1 MDGPSLALLAGVGL
15 VAGTVNT
22 VAGGGSLITLP
33 ALILLGMPASM
44 ANGTNRVGVMVQS
57 LAATVRF
64 QREGALETRR
74 GLVLLVPACAGSILG
89 AWGSTLLPD
98 LAFQR
103 VIGVAMIVM
112 LAVLWVR
119 PKRWL
124 EGADVPA
131 RPTPARL
138 LAFFGLG
145 LYGGFLQAG
154 VGVFLLAGL
163 VLIEGL
169 DLVGANG
176 VKVLLVFGFT
186 LPAMALFWAADL
198 IDWVPAMVLA
208 AGSWVGGWLGTR
220 LTLSWGPGFVR
231 VVLLVVVLASAGKL
245 LVGP

>member
-1 MDGPSLALLAGVGL
+1 MDGLELALLAIVGV

-33 ALILLGMPASM
+33 ALILLGMPASL

-57 LAATVRF
+57 LAAALRF
-64 QREGALETRR
+64 HREGALESRR
-74 GLVLLVPACAGSILG
+74 GLVLLGPSCLGSVLG
-89 AWGSTLLPD
+89 AWGSTLLSD

-103 VIGVAMIVM
+103 IIGVAMIVM
-112 LAVLWVR
+112 LAVLWIR
-119 PKRWL
+119 PRRWL
-124 EGADVPA
+124 EGADVPS

-154 VGVFLLAGL
+154 VGVFLLAAL

-169 DLVGANG
+169 DLVRANG

-186 LPAMALFWAADL
+186 LPAVVLFLAVDL
-198 IDWVPAMVLA
+198 IAWRPALVLA
-208 AGSWVGGWLGTR
+208 AGSWIGGWLGTR

-231 VVLLVVVLASAGKL
+231 VVLLVVVLASASKL
-245 LVGP
+245 LVG

>member
-1 MDGPSLALLAGVGL
+1 MDGLDLAILAAVGV

-33 ALILLGMPASM
+33 ALILLGMPASL
-44 ANGTNRVGVMVQS
+44 ANGTNRVGVLVQS
-57 LAATVRF
+57 LAATLRF
-64 QREGALETRR
+64 HGDGRLETRR
-74 GLVLLVPACAGSILG
+74 GLALLGPACVGSVLG
-89 AWGSTLLPD
+89 AWASTQLPD
-98 LAFQR
+98 HAFQR
-103 VIGVAMIVM
+103 IIGVAMVVM
-112 LAVLWVR
+112 LAVIWIR

-124 EGADVPA
+124 EGADVPSK
-131 RPTPARL
+131 PTPARL

-169 DLVGANG
+169 DLVRANG

-186 LPAMALFWAADL
+186 VPAMAMFLAADL
-198 IDWVPAMVLA
+198 IAWKPALVLA
-208 AGSWVGGWLGTR
+208 AGSWIGGWLGTR

-231 VVLLVVVLASAGKL
+231 IVLLVVVLASAGKL
-245 LVGP
+245 LVG